1 MRTATAIR
9 LALGSA
15 CLADPGRPLGLI
27 GGPDRDD
34 AATRVIVRVL
44 GGRFVAQGL
53 ADLAIGPR
61 TRVPDVLVDLTH
73 AASMVLAARHWPQH
87 RRSAL
92 ASAAV
97 ATAVALLDARAGPG
111 ATQP

>member
-1 MRTATAIR
+1 LRTATAIR
-9 LALGSA
+9 LGLGTA
-15 CLADPGRPLGLI
+15 CLADPGRVLGLI
-27 GGPDRDD
+27 GGPDQGD
-34 AATRVIVRVL
+34 AGTRLITRVL

-61 TRVPDVLVDLTH
+61 TRVPDVLVEVTH
-73 AASMVLAARHWPQH
+73 AASMVLAARHWPRH

-97 ATAVALLDARAGPG
+97 ASTIALLDARP
-111 ATQP
+111 